1 MKSLILSRLWMLIG
15 IIILTTGQAWA
26 HTTGSTSGSTTTQKV
41 FTSIKELRDGANGKS
56 LSDVVIQ
63 FEATNPAT
71 VVAVMT
77 KQDPDIEDKK
87 FINSFFIVDNKSSDG
102 YYYGLWVSPN
112 DIKDGYKLPTDL
124 AIGSKFTGAII
135 GDYSEGTSGI
145 PYFGSIHKTKNIDGT
160 NYSTTFHIDNTGVA
174 SADGTKPADY
184 PFNEVKDVY
193 TIANNNPADGNTAT
207 ASYGKYLNTIIK
219 VPGTIK
225 KASDNENNT
234 EFYLVQDEK
243 TGTSKA
249 DMNNRIYFNSSQ
261 LEGINLDDYVG
272 TSGTFEGILVKR
284 NDSESKLIVLK
295 GDFFKVNKIYLDE
308 NDAEGRVEYLASQ
321 GAFDGEV
328 DVYVHRTNLVNKAG
342 AWNTIC
348 LPFDLTKEEFKNAF
362 GCELTALA
370 KPTTTSSETVQ
381 QWAGQVNEGVLAFT
395 KLPDTGLTI
404 KAGVPYLMQA
414 SGMQTACLTTIPGA
428 ENMEPE
434 TLIGKESTYYTHI
447 GEKLISVVP
456 PYEVKASYSDNI
468 VNGDF
473 YFRGLYGRKKYT
485 EDADGKLTTTL
496 IADNGSQKYQ
506 YISTAAG
513 NYLKYLPSGSSLQ
526 FNGMRAYFYFPNWNA
541 ANNNAAQ
548 AANNNTN
555 AKIHVAVMAA
565 STTGISN
572 IPAEEAS
579 KQAEVYNLSGQ
590 RVDASYKGIV
600 VRNGRK
606 YLRK

>member
-1 MKSLILSRLWMLIG
+1 MLIS

-26 HTTGSTSGSTTTQKV
+26 LTTGSTTTQKV
-41 FTSIKELRDGANGKS
+41 FTSIKELRDGANGNT

-63 FEATNPAT
+63 FKATNPAI

-77 KQDPDIEDKK
+77 NHDPDIEDKK
-87 FINSFFIVDNKSSDG
+87 FINSFFIVDNSN
-102 YYYGLWVSPN
+102 YGLWVSPN
-112 DIKDGYKLPTDL
+112 DIKDGYMLPTDL

-145 PYFGSIHKTKNIDGT
+145 PYFGSIHGTKNIDGT
-160 NYSTTFHIDNTGVA
+160 NYSTIFDIDHSGEA
-174 SADGTKPADY
+174 SADGTKPAVY
-184 PFNEVKDVY
+184 PFTEVKDVY
-193 TIANNNPADGNTAT
+193 TIANNNPTDGNTAT

-225 KASDNENNT
+225 KASDKNNNT
-234 EFYLVQDEK
+234 EFYLVQDEN
-243 TGTSKA
+243 TGTSEA
-249 DMNNRIYFNSSQ
+249 DMNKRIYFNSSQ
-261 LEGINLDDYVG
+261 LDGINLDDYVG

-284 NDSESKLIVLK
+284 NKSESKLIVLK

-321 GAFDGEV
+321 GAFDDEV
-328 DVYVHRTNLVNKAG
+328 DVYVHRTKLVNTV

-348 LPFDLTKEEFKNAF
+348 LPFDLTKEEFKTAF

-370 KPTTTSSETVQ
+370 KPATSDETAQ
-381 QWAGQVNEGVLAFT
+381 QWAGQVSDKGVLAFT
-395 KLPDTGLTI
+395 KLPDTKLTI
-404 KAGVPYLMQA
+404 EAGVPYLMQA
-414 SGMQTACLTTIPGA
+414 SGEQIKCTRTIKGS
-428 ENMEPE
+428 ENKTPE
-434 TLIGKESTYYTHI
+434 ELKADDPDYYAPVGKKTITVKS
-447 GEKLISVVP
+447 
-456 PYEVKASYSDNI
+456 PYEVKASWNDDI

-473 YFRGLYGRKKYT
+473 YFRGLYGRKKYI
-485 EDADGKLTTTL
+485 DGSATTL
-496 IADNGSQKYQ
+496 ISDNGSQKYQ

-513 NYLKYLPSGSSLQ
+513 NYLKYLPSGSELQ

-548 AANNNTN
+548 PASKNNNTN
-555 AKIHVAVMAA
+555 AKIHVGVMAA

-572 IPAEEAS
+572 ISAEEAS

>member
-1 MKSLILSRLWMLIG
+1 MKRLILSRLWMLIG
-15 IIILTTGQAWA
+15 IIIITTGQAWA
-26 HTTGSTSGSTTTQKV
+26 QTTGSTTTQKV
-41 FTSIKELRDGANGKS
+41 FTSIKELRDGAQTISGKT
-56 LSDVVIQ
+56 LADVVIQ
-63 FEATNPAT
+63 FNEAT
-71 VVAVMT
+71 VVAVMKNEDEKIKPT
-77 KQDPDIEDKK
+77 K
-87 FINSFFIVDNKSSDG
+87 FVNSFFVVDNSN
-102 YYYGLWVSPN
+102 YGLWISPN
-112 DIKDGYKLPTDL
+112 DEKGKNLFPEWNL
-124 AIGSKFTGAII
+124 AIGSKITGSII
-135 GDYSEGTSGI
+135 GDYNEGEKGM
-145 PYFGSIHKTKNIDGT
+145 PYFGSLLNSVAIDGT
-160 NYSTTFHIDNTGVA
+160 SYQTTLTINRDGEA
-174 SADGTKPADY
+174 SGTKKAVY
-184 PFNEVKDVY
+184 PCTKVDDVN
-193 TIANNNPADGNTAT
+193 TIAKNNVADGNTVN
-207 ASYGKYLNTIIK
+207 ASYGPYLNTIIQ

-225 KASDNENNT
+225 KGTQGEY
-234 EFYLVQDEK
+234 YLVQDEN
-243 TGTSKA
+243 TGTSTDYK
-249 DMNNRIYFNSSQ
+249 DKRIYFSCSQ
-261 LEGINLDDYVG
+261 LPNINIDDYVG
-272 TSGTFEGILVKR
+272 TSGTFEGILIKR

-321 GAFDGEV
+321 GALDAEV

-348 LPFDLTKEEFKNAF
+348 LPFDLTKDEFQTAF
-362 GCELTALA
+362 GCTLTALA
-370 KPTTTSSETVQ
+370 KPTTTSSETAQ
-381 QWAGQVNEGVLAFT
+381 QWAGQVNDKGVLAFT
-395 KLPDTGLTI
+395 KLADTKLTI

-414 SGMQTACLTTIPGA
+414 SGTQTYCLTTIQGA

-434 TLIGKESTYYTHI
+434 TLMKQESTYYAHI

-456 PYEVKASYSDNI
+456 PYEVKASYNDNI

-485 EDADGKLTTTL
+485 DGTDGKLTTTP
-496 IADNGSQKYQ
+496 ISDNGSQKYQ

-513 NYLKYLPSGSSLQ
+513 NYLKYLPSGSELQ

-541 ANNNAAQ
+541 ENNNKAQ
-548 AANNNTN
+548 AASKNNNTN

-572 IPAEEAS
+572 ISAEEAS

>member
-26 HTTGSTSGSTTTQKV
+26 QTTTTKV
-41 FTSIKELRDGANGKS
+41 FTSIKELRDAAAGNTKKK
-56 LSDVVIQ
+56 LDNVVIK
-63 FEATNPAT
+63 FEDSNPAI

-77 KQDPDIEDKK
+77 KHDPNIDDDDK
-87 FINSFFIVDNKSSDG
+87 FINSFFIVNEGSDKN
-102 YYYGLWVSPN
+102 YYGLWVSPN
-112 DIKDGYKLPTDL
+112 EAYDNNLFATWNLK
-124 AIGSKFTGAII
+124 IGSKITGAII
-135 GDYSEGTSGI
+135 GDYKEGTSGM
-145 PYFGSIHKTKNIDGT
+145 PYFGSLSETVKIGETSYQTDLTINREDE
-160 NYSTTFHIDNTGVA
+160 A
-174 SADGTKPADY
+174 SGTKAARY
-184 PFNEVKDVY
+184 PITEVRDVNTIAKNNVKDI
-193 TIANNNPADGNTAT
+193 TQS
-207 ASYGKYLNTIIK
+207 SYGPYLNTIIR

-225 KASDNENNT
+225 KGTTNGEY
-234 EFYLVQDEK
+234 YLVQDETTK
-243 TGTSKA
+243 TDNES
-249 DMNNRIYFNSSQ
+249 NRIYFNSSQ
-261 LEGINLDDYVG
+261 LDGINLDDYVG

-284 NDSESKLIVLK
+284 NNSESKLIVLK

-321 GAFDGEV
+321 GAFQDKV
-328 DVYVHRTNLVNKAG
+328 DVYVHRTKLVNTV

-348 LPFDLTKEEFKNAF
+348 LPFDLTKEEFKTAF
-362 GCELTALA
+362 GCTLTALA
-370 KPTTTSSETVQ
+370 KPTTSDETDHL
-381 QWAGQVNEGVLAFT
+381 WAGQVNDKGVLAFT
-395 KLPDTGLTI
+395 KLPDTELTI

-414 SGMQTACLTTIPGA
+414 SGTQTYCLTTIQGA

-434 TLIGKESTYYTHI
+434 ALMGKESTYYAHI

-468 VNGDF
+468 VNGNF
-473 YFRGLYGRKKYT
+473 FFRGLYGRKKYT

-496 IADNGSQKYQ
+496 ISDNGSQKYQ

-513 NYLKYLPSGSSLQ
+513 NYLKYLPSGSTLQ

-548 AANNNTN
+548 PASKNNNTN

-572 IPAEEAS
+572 ISAEEAS

>member
-41 FTSIKELRDGANGKS
+41 FTSIKELRDAAQTNGLKHD
-56 LSDVVIQ
+56 DVVVK
-63 FEATNPAT
+63 FDDSNPTT
-71 VVAVMT
+71 VVAVM
-77 KQDPDIEDKK
+77 KHADPDIKDDK
-87 FINSFFIVDNKSSDG
+87 FVNSFFIVNKGSDNND
-102 YYYGLWVSPN
+102 YGLWVSPN
-112 DIKDGYKLPTDL
+112 GVYDEQLFSTWNLK
-124 AIGSKFTGAII
+124 IGSQITGYII
-135 GDYSEGTSGI
+135 GDYRENESGM
-145 PYFGSIHKTKNIDGT
+145 PYFGSLVNSVKIGDVTYNTSLTVNRKNEA
-160 NYSTTFHIDNTGVA
+160 NETTEAVYPYTEVADVNTV
-174 SADGTKPADY
+174 SS
-184 PFNEVKDVY
+184 
-193 TIANNNPADGNTAT
+193 
-207 ASYGKYLNTIIK
+207 SYGKYLNTIIK

-225 KASDNENNT
+225 KGTNN
-234 EFYLVQDEK
+234 EFYLVKNETTKTTDE
-243 TGTSKA
+243 S
-249 DMNNRIYFNSSQ
+249 NRIYFNSSQ

-284 NDSESKLIVLK
+284 KKSESKLIVLK

-348 LPFDLTKEEFKNAF
+348 LPFDLTKEEFNNAF

-414 SGMQTACLTTIPGA
+414 SGTQKYCLATIQGA
-428 ENMEPE
+428 ESMEPE
-434 TLIGKESTYYTHI
+434 TLIGKESTYYAHI
-447 GEKLISVVP
+447 GEKLITVVP

-485 EDADGKLTTTL
+485 EDADGKLTTTP
-496 IADNGSQKYQ
+496 ISDNGSQKYQ

-526 FNGMRAYFYFPNWNA
+526 FNGMRAYFYFPNWSA
-541 ANNNAAQ
+541 ENNNAAQ
-548 AANNNTN
+548 AASKNNNTN

-572 IPAEEAS
+572 ISAAEAS

-606 YLRK
+606 YLHK

>member
-1 MKSLILSRLWMLIG
+1 MKRLILSRLWMLIG

-26 HTTGSTSGSTTTQKV
+26 QTASGSTTTQKV

-77 KQDPDIEDKK
+77 KHDTDITDDDK
-87 FINSFFIVDNKSSDG
+87 FLNSFFIVNKGSDDN
-102 YYYGLWVSPN
+102 YYGLWVSPN
-112 DIKDGYKLPTDL
+112 DIKDGYKLPTNL

-135 GDYSEGTSGI
+135 GDYSEGTSKI
-145 PYFGSIHKTKNIDGT
+145 PYFGSIHKTKDIGGT
-160 NYSTTFHIDNTGVA
+160 NYSTTFDIDNTGVA

-184 PFNEVKDVY
+184 PFTEVKDVY
-193 TIANNNPADGNTAT
+193 TIANNSAGGNTAT

-225 KASDNENNT
+225 KGTNN
-234 EFYLVQDEK
+234 EFYLVQNE
-243 TGTSKA
+243 TTSTT
-249 DMNNRIYFNSSQ
+249 DSQNRIYFNSSQ
-261 LEGINLDDYVG
+261 LDGINLDDYVG
-272 TSGTFEGILVKR
+272 TSGIFEGILVKR
-284 NDSESKLIVLK
+284 NKSESKLIVLK

-308 NDAEGRVEYLASQ
+308 NDAEGRVEYLVQQ

-348 LPFDLTKEEFKNAF
+348 LPFDLTKDEFQTAF

-370 KPTTTSSETVQ
+370 KPTTTSSETVH
-381 QWAGQVNEGVLAFT
+381 QWVGQVSDKGVLAFT
-395 KLPDTGLTI
+395 KLPDTELAI

-414 SGMQTACLTTIPGA
+414 SGTQITCLTTIKGA

-434 TLIGKESTYYTHI
+434 TLIGKESTYYAHI

-485 EDADGKLTTTL
+485 DGTDGKLTTTL
-496 IADNGSQKYQ
+496 ISDNGSQKYQ

-513 NYLKYLPSGSSLQ
+513 NYLKYLPSGSTLQ

-548 AANNNTN
+548 AASKNNNTN

>member
-26 HTTGSTSGSTTTQKV
+26 QTATTTKV

-77 KQDPDIEDKK
+77 KHDTDITDDDK
-87 FINSFFIVDNKSSDG
+87 FLNSFFIVNKGSDDN
-102 YYYGLWVSPN
+102 YYGLWVSPN
-112 DIKDGYKLPTDL
+112 DIKDGYKLPTNL

-135 GDYSEGTSGI
+135 GDYSEGTSKI
-145 PYFGSIHKTKNIDGT
+145 PYFGSIHKTKDIGGT
-160 NYSTTFHIDNTGVA
+160 NYSTTFDIDNTGVA

-184 PFNEVKDVY
+184 PFTEVKDVY
-193 TIANNNPADGNTAT
+193 TIANNSAGGNTAT

-225 KASDNENNT
+225 KGTNN
-234 EFYLVQDEK
+234 EFYLVQNE
-243 TGTSKA
+243 TTSTT
-249 DMNNRIYFNSSQ
+249 DSQNRIYFNSSQ
-261 LEGINLDDYVG
+261 LDGINLDDYVG
-272 TSGTFEGILVKR
+272 TSGIFEGILVKR
-284 NDSESKLIVLK
+284 NKSESKLIVLK

-308 NDAEGRVEYLASQ
+308 NDAEGRVEYLVQQ
-321 GAFDGEV
+321 GALQDKV
-328 DVYVHRTNLVNKAG
+328 DVYVHRTKLVNNAG

-348 LPFDLTKEEFKNAF
+348 LPFDLTKEEFKTAF
-362 GCELTALA
+362 GCELIALA
-370 KPTTTSSETVQ
+370 KPATSDETVH
-381 QWAGQVNEGVLAFT
+381 QWAGQVNDKGVLAFT
-395 KLPDTGLTI
+395 KLPDTDLTI

-414 SGMQTACLTTIPGA
+414 SGTQTYCLTTIQGA

-434 TLIGKESTYYTHI
+434 TLMGQESTYYAHI

-513 NYLKYLPSGSSLQ
+513 NYLKYLPKNSTLQ

-548 AANNNTN
+548 PASNGTN

-572 IPAEEAS
+572 ISAEEAS
-579 KQAEVYNLSGQ
+579 KPAEVCNLSGQ
-590 RVDASYKGIV
+590 CVDASYKGIV

>member
-1 MKSLILSRLWMLIG
+1 MKRLILSRLWMLIG
-15 IIILTTGQAWA
+15 IIILTTGQALA
-26 HTTGSTSGSTTTQKV
+26 LTTGSTTTQKV
-41 FTSIKELRDGANGKS
+41 FTSIKELRDGANGNT

-63 FEATNPAT
+63 FKATNPAI

-77 KQDPDIEDKK
+77 KHDTDITDDDK
-87 FINSFFIVDNKSSDG
+87 FINSFFIVNKGDDDS
-102 YYYGLWVSPN
+102 YYGLWVSPN
-112 DIKDGYKLPTDL
+112 DIKNGYELPTDL

-135 GDYSEGTSGI
+135 GDYNEGTSGI
-145 PYFGSIHKTKNIDGT
+145 PYFGSIHGTKKIDGT
-160 NYSTTFHIDNTGVA
+160 NYSTTFNIDHSGEA
-174 SADGTKPADY
+174 SADGTKPAVY
-184 PFNEVKDVY
+184 PFTEVKDVY

-225 KASDNENNT
+225 KASDKNNNT
-234 EFYLVQDEK
+234 EFYLVQDEN
-243 TGTSKA
+243 TGTSEA
-249 DMNNRIYFNSSQ
+249 DMNKRIYFNSSQ
-261 LEGINLDDYVG
+261 LDGINLDDYVG

-284 NDSESKLIVLK
+284 NNSESKLIVLK

-321 GAFDGEV
+321 GALDAEV

-348 LPFDLTKEEFKNAF
+348 LPFDLTKDEFYNAF

-370 KPTTTSSETVQ
+370 KPKTTSSETAQ

-395 KLPDTGLTI
+395 KLPDTELTI

-414 SGMQTACLTTIPGA
+414 SGEQIKCTRTIKGS
-428 ENMEPE
+428 ENKTPE
-434 TLIGKESTYYTHI
+434 ELKADDPDYYAPVGKKTITVKS
-447 GEKLISVVP
+447 
-456 PYEVKASYSDNI
+456 PYEVKASWNDDI

-473 YFRGLYGRKKYT
+473 YFRGLYGRKKYI
-485 EDADGKLTTTL
+485 DGSATTL
-496 IADNGSQKYQ
+496 ISDNGSQKYQ

-513 NYLKYLPSGSSLQ
+513 NYLKYLPSGSELQ

-548 AANNNTN
+548 PASKNNNTN
-555 AKIHVAVMAA
+555 AKIHVGVMAA

-572 IPAEEAS
+572 ISAEEAS

>member
-26 HTTGSTSGSTTTQKV
+26 HTTGSTTTQKV
-41 FTSIKELRDGANGKS
+41 FTSIKELRDAAQTNGLKHD
-56 LSDVVIQ
+56 DVVIK
-63 FEATNPAT
+63 FDDSNPTT
-71 VVAVMT
+71 VVAVM
-77 KQDPDIEDKK
+77 KHADPDIKDDK
-87 FINSFFIVDNKSSDG
+87 FVNSFFIVNKGSDNNF
-102 YYYGLWVSPN
+102 YGLWVSPN
-112 DIKDGYKLPTDL
+112 GVYDKQLFSTWNLK
-124 AIGSKFTGAII
+124 IGSKITGSII
-135 GDYSEGTSGI
+135 GDYRENESGM
-145 PYFGSIHKTKNIDGT
+145 PYFGSLVNSVKIGDVTYNTSLTVNRDDEA
-160 NYSTTFHIDNTGVA
+160 NETTEAV
-174 SADGTKPADY
+174 Y
-184 PFNEVKDVY
+184 PYTVVKDV
-193 TIANNNPADGNTAT
+193 NTVSS
-207 ASYGKYLNTIIK
+207 SYGPYLNTIIR

-225 KASDNENNT
+225 KGTNN
-234 EFYLVQDEK
+234 EFYLVQKE
-243 TGTSKA
+243 TTSTT
-249 DMNNRIYFNSSQ
+249 DSQNRIFFNSSQ
-261 LEGINLDDYVG
+261 LDGINLDDYVG

-284 NDSESKLIVLK
+284 IDSESKLIVLK

-308 NDAEGRVEYLASQ
+308 NDAEGRVEYLVQQ
-321 GAFDGEV
+321 GALDGEV
-328 DVYVHRTNLVNKAG
+328 DVYVHRTKLVNNAG

-348 LPFDLTKEEFKNAF
+348 LPFDLTKEEFKTAF

-370 KPTTTSSETVQ
+370 KPATSDETAQ
-381 QWAGQVNEGVLAFT
+381 QWAGQVSDKGVLAFT
-395 KLPDTGLTI
+395 KLADTELAI

-414 SGMQTACLTTIPGA
+414 SGTQTACLKTIPGA

-434 TLIGKESTYYTHI
+434 TLMKQELTYYAPVGKKTI
-447 GEKLISVVP
+447 TVKS

-496 IADNGSQKYQ
+496 ISDNGSQKYQ

-541 ANNNAAQ
+541 ENNNAAQ
-548 AANNNTN
+548 AASKNNNTN

-572 IPAEEAS
+572 ISAEEAS

>member
-1 MKSLILSRLWMLIG
+1 MKCLILSRLWMLIG

-26 HTTGSTSGSTTTQKV
+26 LTTGSTTTQRV
-41 FTSIKELRDGANGKS
+41 FTSIKELRDAAQTNS
-56 LSDVVIQ
+56 LKHDDVVVK
-63 FEATNPAT
+63 FDDSNPTT
-71 VVAVMT
+71 VVAVM
-77 KQDPDIEDKK
+77 KHADPDIKADK
-87 FINSFFIVDNKSSDG
+87 FVNSFFIVNKGSDNN
-102 YYYGLWVSPN
+102 YYGLWVSPN
-112 DIKDGYKLPTDL
+112 GVYDKQIFSTWNLK
-124 AIGSKFTGAII
+124 IGSKITGSII
-135 GDYSEGTSGI
+135 GDYRENESGM
-145 PYFGSIHKTKNIDGT
+145 PYFGSLVNSVKIGDVTYNTSLTVKRDGEA
-160 NYSTTFHIDNTGVA
+160 NETTE
-174 SADGTKPADY
+174 ADY
-184 PFNEVKDVY
+184 PYTVVTDVN
-193 TIANNNPADGNTAT
+193 TIAKNNAGGNTAT
-207 ASYGKYLNTIIK
+207 ASYGPYLNTIIR

-225 KASDNENNT
+225 KGTNN
-234 EFYLVQDEK
+234 EFYLVQNETTK
-243 TGTSKA
+243 TDNES
-249 DMNNRIYFNSSQ
+249 NRIYFNSSQ
-261 LEGINLDDYVG
+261 LDGINLDDYVG

-284 NDSESKLIVLK
+284 NQSESKLIVLK

-321 GAFDGEV
+321 GAFDDEV
-328 DVYVHRTNLVNKAG
+328 DVYVHRTKLVNTD

-348 LPFDLTKEEFKNAF
+348 LPFDLTKEEFKTAF

-370 KPTTTSSETVQ
+370 KPATSDETAQ
-381 QWAGQVNEGVLAFT
+381 QWAGQVSDKGVLAFT
-395 KLPDTGLTI
+395 KLADTELTI

-414 SGMQTACLTTIPGA
+414 SGEQIKCTRTINGS
-428 ENMEPE
+428 ENKTPE
-434 TLIGKESTYYTHI
+434 ELKADDPNYYAPVGKKTITVKS
-447 GEKLISVVP
+447 
-456 PYEVKASYSDNI
+456 PYEVKASWNDDI

-473 YFRGLYGRKKYT
+473 YFRGLYGRKKYI
-485 EDADGKLTTTL
+485 DGSATTL
-496 IADNGSQKYQ
+496 ISDNGSQKYQ

-513 NYLKYLPSGSSLQ
+513 NYLKYLPSGSELQ

-548 AANNNTN
+548 PASKNNNTN

-572 IPAEEAS
+572 ISAEEAS

>member
-1 MKSLILSRLWMLIG
+1 MKRLILSRLWMLIS

-26 HTTGSTSGSTTTQKV
+26 QTPPTSQKV
-41 FTSIKELRDGANGKS
+41 FTSIKELRDAAQTNS
-56 LSDVVIQ
+56 LKHDDVVVK
-63 FEATNPAT
+63 FDDSNPTT
-71 VVAVMT
+71 VVAVM
-77 KQDPDIEDKK
+77 KHADPDIKADK
-87 FINSFFIVDNKSSDG
+87 FVNSFFIVNKGSDNN
-102 YYYGLWVSPN
+102 YYGLWVSPN
-112 DIKDGYKLPTDL
+112 GVYDKQLFSTWNLK
-124 AIGSKFTGAII
+124 IGSKITGSII
-135 GDYSEGTSGI
+135 GDYRENESGM
-145 PYFGSIHKTKNIDGT
+145 PYFGSLVNSVKIGDVTYNTSLTVKRDGEA
-160 NYSTTFHIDNTGVA
+160 NETTE
-174 SADGTKPADY
+174 ADY
-184 PFNEVKDVY
+184 PYTVVTDVN
-193 TIANNNPADGNTAT
+193 TIAKNNAGGNTAT
-207 ASYGKYLNTIIK
+207 ASYGPYLNAIIR

-225 KASDNENNT
+225 KGTNN
-234 EFYLVQDEK
+234 EFYLVQNETTK
-243 TGTSKA
+243 TDNES
-249 DMNNRIYFNSSQ
+249 NRIYFNSSQ
-261 LEGINLDDYVG
+261 LDGINLDDYVG

-284 NDSESKLIVLK
+284 NQSESKLIVLK

-321 GAFDGEV
+321 GAFDDEV
-328 DVYVHRTNLVNKAG
+328 DVYVHRTKLVNTD

-348 LPFDLTKEEFKNAF
+348 LPFDLTKEEFKTAF

-370 KPTTTSSETVQ
+370 KPTTTSEETVH
-381 QWAGQVNEGVLAFT
+381 QWVGQVSDKGVLAFT
-395 KLPDTGLTI
+395 KLPDTELAI

-414 SGMQTACLTTIPGA
+414 SGTQTYCLTTIQGA

-434 TLIGKESTYYTHI
+434 TLIGKESTYYAHI

-513 NYLKYLPSGSSLQ
+513 NYLKYLPKDSPLQ

-548 AANNNTN
+548 PASNGTN

-572 IPAEEAS
+572 ISAEEAS

>member
-1 MKSLILSRLWMLIG
+1 MKRLILSRLWMLIG

-26 HTTGSTSGSTTTQKV
+26 QATGGSTTTQKV
-41 FTSIKELRDGANGKS
+41 FTSIKELRDAAAGNT

-63 FEATNPAT
+63 FNESTNPAT

-77 KQDPDIEDKK
+77 KHDPDITDDEK
-87 FINSFFIVDNKSSDG
+87 FIKSFFVVDNSN
-102 YYYGLWVSPN
+102 YGLWVSPN

-160 NYSTTFHIDNTGVA
+160 DYSTKFDIVEA
-174 SADGTKPADY
+174 SGTY
-184 PFNEVKDVY
+184 PVTEVKDVN
-193 TIANNNPADGNTAT
+193 TIANTNPEDGNTAT

-225 KASDNENNT
+225 KASNKDNNT

-243 TGTSKA
+243 TGTSKD
-249 DMNNRIYFNSSQ
+249 DMSNRIYFNSSQ
-261 LEGINLDDYVG
+261 LDGINLNDYVG

-284 NDSESKLIVLK
+284 NKSESKLIVLK
-295 GDFFKVNKIYLDE
+295 DNFFKVNKIYLDE
-308 NDAEGRVEYLASQ
+308 NDEEGRVEYLASQ
-321 GAFDGEV
+321 GALAGEV
-328 DVYVHRTNLVNKAG
+328 DVYVHRTKLVNNAG

-348 LPFDLTKEEFKNAF
+348 LPFKLTKDEFQTAF
-362 GCELTALA
+362 GCTLTALA
-370 KPTTTSSETVQ
+370 KPTTSDESAH
-381 QWAGQVNEGVLAFT
+381 QWAGTVSDKGVLAFT
-395 KLPDTGLTI
+395 KLADTDLTI
-404 KAGVPYLMQA
+404 EAGVPYLMQA
-414 SGMQTACLTTIPGA
+414 SGTQTKCLNTYENS
-428 ENMEPE
+428 ENMTPDV
-434 TLIGKESTYYTHI
+434 LIGKETTYYAYVGKKTI
-447 GEKLISVVP
+447 TVNA

-468 VNGDF
+468 VNGEF

-485 EDADGKLTTTL
+485 EDADGKLTTTP
-496 IADNGSQKYQ
+496 ISDYGSQKYQ

-513 NYLKYLPSGSSLQ
+513 NYLKYLPSGSNLQ
-526 FNGMRAYFYFPNWNA
+526 FNGMRAYFYFPNWNKDQ
-541 ANNNAAQ
+541 NNAAQ
-548 AANNNTN
+548 TASNNTN

-572 IPAEEAS
+572 ISAEETS

>member
-1 MKSLILSRLWMLIG
+1 MKRLILSRLWMLIG

-26 HTTGSTSGSTTTQKV
+26 QTAGSTSGSTTTQKV
-41 FTSIKELRDGANGKS
+41 FTSIKELRDAAQTNGLKHD
-56 LSDVVIQ
+56 DVVVK
-63 FEATNPAT
+63 FDDSNPTT
-71 VVAVMT
+71 VVAVM
-77 KQDPDIEDKK
+77 KHADPDIKDDK
-87 FINSFFIVDNKSSDG
+87 FVNSFFIVNKGSDNND
-102 YYYGLWVSPN
+102 YGLWVSPN
-112 DIKDGYKLPTDL
+112 GVYDEQLFSTWNLK
-124 AIGSKFTGAII
+124 IGSQITGYII
-135 GDYSEGTSGI
+135 GDYRENESGM
-145 PYFGSIHKTKNIDGT
+145 PYFGSLVNSVKIGDVTYNTSLTVNRKNEA
-160 NYSTTFHIDNTGVA
+160 NETTEAVYPYTEVADVNTV
-174 SADGTKPADY
+174 SS
-184 PFNEVKDVY
+184 
-193 TIANNNPADGNTAT
+193 
-207 ASYGKYLNTIIK
+207 SYGKYLNTIIK

-225 KASDNENNT
+225 KGTNN
-234 EFYLVQDEK
+234 EFYLVKNETTKTTDE
-243 TGTSKA
+243 S
-249 DMNNRIYFNSSQ
+249 NRIYFNSSQ

-284 NDSESKLIVLK
+284 KKSESKLIVLK

-348 LPFDLTKEEFKNAF
+348 LPFDLTKEEFNNAF

-414 SGMQTACLTTIPGA
+414 SGTQKYCLATIQGA
-428 ENMEPE
+428 ESMEPE
-434 TLIGKESTYYTHI
+434 TLIGKESTYYAHI
-447 GEKLISVVP
+447 GEKLITVVP

-485 EDADGKLTTTL
+485 EDADGKLTTTP
-496 IADNGSQKYQ
+496 ISDNGSQKYQ

-526 FNGMRAYFYFPNWNA
+526 FNGMRAYFYFPNWNV

-548 AANNNTN
+548 AASKNNNTN

-572 IPAEEAS
+572 ISAEEAS

>member
-1 MKSLILSRLWMLIG
+1 MKSLILSRLWMQIG

-26 HTTGSTSGSTTTQKV
+26 QPTTTTKV
-41 FTSIKELRDGANGKS
+41 FTSIKELRDAAQTNGQKHD
-56 LSDVVIQ
+56 DVVVK
-63 FEATNPAT
+63 FDDSNPTT
-71 VVAVMT
+71 VVAVM
-77 KQDPDIEDKK
+77 KHADPDIKDDK
-87 FINSFFIVDNKSSDG
+87 FVNSFFIVNKGSDNN
-102 YYYGLWVSPN
+102 YYGLWVSPN
-112 DIKDGYKLPTDL
+112 GVYDKQLFSTWNLK
-124 AIGSKFTGAII
+124 IGSKITGSII
-135 GDYSEGTSGI
+135 GDYRENESGM
-145 PYFGSIHKTKNIDGT
+145 PYFGSLVKSVKIGDVTYNTSLTVNRVGEANETTEAVYPYTKVADVNT
-160 NYSTTFHIDNTGVA
+160 VSSSYS
-174 SADGTKPADY
+174 
-184 PFNEVKDVY
+184 
-193 TIANNNPADGNTAT
+193 
-207 ASYGKYLNTIIK
+207 KYLNTIIK

-225 KASDNENNT
+225 KGTNN
-234 EFYLVQDEK
+234 EFYLVQNETTKTTDE
-243 TGTSKA
+243 S
-249 DMNNRIYFNSSQ
+249 NRIYFNSSQ
-261 LEGINLDDYVG
+261 LDGINLDDYVG

-284 NDSESKLIVLK
+284 IDSESKLIVLK

-308 NDAEGRVEYLASQ
+308 NDAEGRVEYLVQQ
-321 GAFDGEV
+321 GALDGEV
-328 DVYVHRTNLVNKAG
+328 DVYVHRTKLVNNAG

-370 KPTTTSSETVQ
+370 KPATSDETVH
-381 QWAGQVNEGVLAFT
+381 QWTGQVSDKGVLAFT
-395 KLPDTGLTI
+395 KLPDTDLTI

-414 SGMQTACLTTIPGA
+414 SGTQTYCLTTIQGA

-434 TLIGKESTYYTHI
+434 TLIGKESTYYAHI

-473 YFRGLYGRKKYT
+473 FFRGLYGRKKYT

-496 IADNGSQKYQ
+496 ISDNGSQKYQ

-513 NYLKYLPSGSSLQ
+513 NYLKYLPSGSTLQ

-548 AANNNTN
+548 AASQNNNTN

-572 IPAEEAS
+572 ISAEEAS
-579 KQAEVYNLSGQ
+579 KPAEVYNLSGQ

>member
-1 MKSLILSRLWMLIG
+1 MKRLNLSRLWMLIG

-26 HTTGSTSGSTTTQKV
+26 QTTQV
-41 FTSIKELRDGANGKS
+41 FTSIKELRDAAAGKT
-56 LSDVVIQ
+56 LSDVVIK
-63 FEATNPAT
+63 FDATNPAT

-77 KQDPDIEDKK
+77 KHDTDITDDEK
-87 FINSFFIVDNKSSDG
+87 FINSFFVVDNSN
-102 YYYGLWVSPN
+102 YGLWVSPN

-160 NYSTTFHIDNTGVA
+160 DYSTKFDIEHSGEA
-174 SADGTKPADY
+174 SADGTKPAVY
-184 PFNEVKDVY
+184 PITSVTDVN
-193 TIANNNPADGNTAT
+193 TIANNNVKDITKS
-207 ASYGKYLNTIIK
+207 SYGKYLNTIIK

-225 KASDNENNT
+225 KGTQGEY
-234 EFYLVQDEK
+234 YLVQTENTYWTDK
-243 TGTSKA
+243 K
-249 DMNNRIYFNSSQ
+249 NRIYFNSSQ
-261 LEGINLDDYVG
+261 LDINLDDYVG

-284 NDSESKLIVLK
+284 NGTDSKLIVLK
-295 GDFFKVNKIYLDE
+295 GDFFKVSKIYLDE
-308 NDAEGRVEYLASQ
+308 NDEEGRVEYLASQ
-321 GAFDGEV
+321 GAFQDKV
-328 DVYVHRTNLVNKAG
+328 DVYVHRTNLVNKVG

-348 LPFDLTKEEFKNAF
+348 LPFDLTKEEFKTAF

-370 KPTTTSSETVQ
+370 KPTTTSEETDH
-381 QWAGQVNEGVLAFT
+381 QWVGQVSDKGVLAFT
-395 KLPDTGLTI
+395 KLPDTELAI

-414 SGMQTACLTTIPGA
+414 SGTQTACLTTIQGS

-434 TLIGKESTYYTHI
+434 TLIGKESTYYAHI
-447 GEKLISVVP
+447 GEKFISVVP

-513 NYLKYLPSGSSLQ
+513 NYLKYLPSGSTLQ

-548 AANNNTN
+548 PASNGTN

-572 IPAEEAS
+572 ISAAEAS

>member
-26 HTTGSTSGSTTTQKV
+26 QTATTQKV

-77 KQDPDIEDKK
+77 KHDTDITDDDK
-87 FINSFFIVDNKSSDG
+87 FLNSFFIVNKGSDDN
-102 YYYGLWVSPN
+102 YYGLWVSPN
-112 DIKDGYKLPTDL
+112 DIKDGYKLPTNL

-135 GDYSEGTSGI
+135 GDYSEGTSKM
-145 PYFGSIHKTKNIDGT
+145 PYFGSIHKTKDIGGT
-160 NYSTTFHIDNTGVA
+160 NYSTTFDIDNTGVA

-184 PFNEVKDVY
+184 PFTEVKDVY
-193 TIANNNPADGNTAT
+193 TIANNSAGGNTAT

-225 KASDNENNT
+225 KGTNN
-234 EFYLVQDEK
+234 EFYLVQNE
-243 TGTSKA
+243 TTSTT
-249 DMNNRIYFNSSQ
+249 DSQNRIYFNSSQ
-261 LEGINLDDYVG
+261 LDGINLDDYVG
-272 TSGTFEGILVKR
+272 TSGIFEGILVKR
-284 NDSESKLIVLK
+284 NKSESKLIVLK
-295 GDFFKVNKIYLDE
+295 GDFFKANKIYLDE
-308 NDAEGRVEYLASQ
+308 NDAEGRVEYLVQQ

-348 LPFDLTKEEFKNAF
+348 LPFDLTKEEFKTAF
-362 GCELTALA
+362 GCELIALA
-370 KPTTTSSETVQ
+370 KPATSDKPVQ
-381 QWAGQVNEGVLAFT
+381 PWAGQVSDKGVLAFT
-395 KLPDTGLTI
+395 KLSDTDLTI
-404 KAGVPYLMQA
+404 KAGVPYLVQA
-414 SGMQTACLTTIPGA
+414 SGEQTACLTTIQGS
-428 ENMEPE
+428 ENMKPE
-434 TLIGKESTYYTHI
+434 TLMGQESTYYAPVGKKTI
-447 GEKLISVVP
+447 TVKS

-496 IADNGSQKYQ
+496 ISDNGSQKYQ

-513 NYLKYLPSGSSLQ
+513 NYLKYLPSGSTLQ

-541 ANNNAAQ
+541 ENNNKAQ
-548 AANNNTN
+548 AASKNNNTN

-572 IPAEEAS
+572 ISAEEAS

-606 YLRK
+606 YLCK

>member
-1 MKSLILSRLWMLIG
+1 MLIG

-26 HTTGSTSGSTTTQKV
+26 QTATTTKV

-77 KQDPDIEDKK
+77 KHDTDITDDDK
-87 FINSFFIVDNKSSDG
+87 FLNSFFIVNKGSDDN
-102 YYYGLWVSPN
+102 YYGLWVSPN
-112 DIKDGYKLPTDL
+112 DIKDGYKLPTNL

-135 GDYSEGTSGI
+135 GDYSEGTSKI
-145 PYFGSIHKTKNIDGT
+145 PYFGSIHKTKDIGGT
-160 NYSTTFHIDNTGVA
+160 NYSTTFDIDNTGVA

-184 PFNEVKDVY
+184 PFTEVKDVY
-193 TIANNNPADGNTAT
+193 TIANNSAGGNTAT

-225 KASDNENNT
+225 KGTNN
-234 EFYLVQDEK
+234 EFYLVQNE
-243 TGTSKA
+243 TTSTT
-249 DMNNRIYFNSSQ
+249 DSQNRIYFNSSQ
-261 LEGINLDDYVG
+261 LDGINLDDYVG
-272 TSGTFEGILVKR
+272 TSGIFEGILVKR
-284 NDSESKLIVLK
+284 NKSESKLIVLK

-308 NDAEGRVEYLASQ
+308 NDAEGRVEYLVQQ
-321 GAFDGEV
+321 GALQDNV

-370 KPTTTSSETVQ
+370 KPATSDETVH
-381 QWAGQVNEGVLAFT
+381 QWTGQVSDKGVLAFT
-395 KLPDTGLTI
+395 KLPDTDLTI

-414 SGMQTACLTTIPGA
+414 SGMQTACLTTIQGS

-434 TLIGKESTYYTHI
+434 TLMGQESTYYAHI

-496 IADNGSQKYQ
+496 ISDNGSQKYQ

-513 NYLKYLPSGSSLQ
+513 NYLKYLPSGSTLQ
-526 FNGMRAYFYFPNWNA
+526 FNGLRAYFYFPNWNA
-541 ANNNAAQ
+541 ENNNKAQ
-548 AANNNTN
+548 TASKNNNTN
-555 AKIHVAVMAA
+555 AKIHVAVMAV

-572 IPAEEAS
+572 ISAAEAS
-579 KQAEVYNLSGQ
+579 KQAEAYNLSGL

-600 VRNGRK
+600 VCNGRK

>member
-26 HTTGSTSGSTTTQKV
+26 QTATTQKV

-77 KQDPDIEDKK
+77 KHDTDITDDDK
-87 FINSFFIVDNKSSDG
+87 FLNSFFIVNKGSDDN
-102 YYYGLWVSPN
+102 YYGLWVSPN
-112 DIKDGYKLPTDL
+112 DIKDGYKLPTNL

-135 GDYSEGTSGI
+135 GDYSEGTSKM
-145 PYFGSIHKTKNIDGT
+145 PYFGSIHKTKDIGGT
-160 NYSTTFHIDNTGVA
+160 NYSTTFDIDNTGVA

-184 PFNEVKDVY
+184 PFTEVKDVY
-193 TIANNNPADGNTAT
+193 TIANNSAGGNTAT

-225 KASDNENNT
+225 KGTNN
-234 EFYLVQDEK
+234 EFYLVKNETTKTTDE
-243 TGTSKA
+243 S
-249 DMNNRIYFNSSQ
+249 NRIYFNSSQ

-284 NDSESKLIVLK
+284 KKSESKLIVLK

-308 NDAEGRVEYLASQ
+308 NDAEGRVEYLVQQ

-348 LPFDLTKEEFKNAF
+348 LPFDLTKEEFKTAF
-362 GCELTALA
+362 GCELIALA
-370 KPTTTSSETVQ
+370 KPATSDKPVQ
-381 QWAGQVNEGVLAFT
+381 PWAGQVSDKGVLAFT
-395 KLPDTGLTI
+395 KLSDTDLTI
-404 KAGVPYLMQA
+404 KAGVPYLVQA
-414 SGMQTACLTTIPGA
+414 SGEQTACLTTIQGS

-434 TLIGKESTYYTHI
+434 TLMGQESTYYAPVGKKTI
-447 GEKLISVVP
+447 TVKS

-485 EDADGKLTTTL
+485 EDADGKLTTTP
-496 IADNGSQKYQ
+496 ISDNGSQKYQ

-513 NYLKYLPSGSSLQ
+513 NYLKYLPSGSTLQ

-541 ANNNAAQ
+541 ENNNKAQ
-548 AANNNTN
+548 AASKNNNTN

-572 IPAEEAS
+572 ISAEEAS

-606 YLRK
+606 YLCK

>member
-1 MKSLILSRLWMLIG
+1 MKRLILSRLWMLIS

-26 HTTGSTSGSTTTQKV
+26 QKATTKKV
-41 FTSIKELRDGANGKS
+41 FTSIKDLRDGANGKT
-56 LSDVVIQ
+56 LSDVVIK
-63 FEATNPAT
+63 FDATNPAT

-77 KQDPDIEDKK
+77 KHDPDIDDKK

-112 DIKDGYKLPTDL
+112 DIKNGYELPTDL

-135 GDYSEGTSGI
+135 GDYNEGTSGI
-145 PYFGSIHKTKNIDGT
+145 PYFGSIHGTKKIDGM
-160 NYSTTFHIDNTGVA
+160 NYSTTFNIDHSGEA
-174 SADGTKPADY
+174 SADGTKPAVY
-184 PFNEVKDVY
+184 PFTEVKDVY
-193 TIANNNPADGNTAT
+193 TIAHNNPADGNTAT

-225 KASDNENNT
+225 KASDKKNNT
-234 EFYLVQDEK
+234 EFYLVQDEN
-243 TGTSKA
+243 TGTSEA
-249 DMNNRIYFNSSQ
+249 DMNKRIYFNSSQ
-261 LEGINLDDYVG
+261 LDGINLDDYVG

-284 NDSESKLIVLK
+284 KDSESKLIVLK

-321 GAFDGEV
+321 GAFDDEV

-348 LPFDLTKEEFKNAF
+348 LPFDLTKDEFQIAF
-362 GCELTALA
+362 GCTLTALA
-370 KPTTTSSETVQ
+370 KPATSDETAQ
-381 QWAGQVNEGVLAFT
+381 QWAGQVSDKGVLAFT
-395 KLPDTGLTI
+395 KLADTDLTI

-414 SGMQTACLTTIPGA
+414 SGEQIKCTRTIKGS
-428 ENMEPE
+428 ENKTPE
-434 TLIGKESTYYTHI
+434 ELKADDSNYYAPVGKKTITVKS
-447 GEKLISVVP
+447 
-456 PYEVKASYSDNI
+456 PYKVKASWNDDI

-473 YFRGLYGRKKYT
+473 YFRGLYGRKKYI
-485 EDADGKLTTTL
+485 DGSATTL
-496 IADNGSQKYQ
+496 ISDNGSQKYQ

-513 NYLKYLPSGSSLQ
+513 NYLKYLPSGSTLQ

-541 ANNNAAQ
+541 ENNNKAQ
-548 AANNNTN
+548 AASKNNNTN

-572 IPAEEAS
+572 ISAEEAS

>member
-26 HTTGSTSGSTTTQKV
+26 QTATTQKV
-41 FTSIKELRDGANGKS
+41 FTSIKQIRDVAQSNNQKHQ
-56 LSDVVIQ
+56 DVVIQ
-63 FEATNPAT
+63 FDATNPAI
-71 VVAVMT
+71 VVAVM
-77 KQDPDIEDKK
+77 KHADPDIKDEK
-87 FINSFFIVDNKSSDG
+87 FINSFFIVDNSK
-102 YYYGLWVSPN
+102 YGLWVSPYN
-112 DIKDGYKLPTDL
+112 IDKGFSLPSDL
-124 AIGSKFTGAII
+124 AVGSKITGSII
-135 GDYSEGTSGI
+135 GDYNEGESRMV
-145 PYFGSIHKTKNIDGT
+145 YFGAIHKTKDIDGT
-160 NYSTTFHIDNTGVA
+160 TYKTSLTVDHSGEA

-184 PFNEVKDVY
+184 PVTEVTDVSA
-193 TIANNNPADGNTAT
+193 IANTNPDDGNTVS
-207 ASYGKYLNTIIK
+207 ASYGKYLNTIVK
-219 VPGTIK
+219 VLRGTIK
-225 KASDNENNT
+225 KASDKNNNT
-234 EFYLVQDEK
+234 EFYLVQDEN
-243 TGTSKA
+243 TGTSEA
-249 DMNNRIYFNSSQ
+249 DMNKRIYFNSSQ

-284 NDSESKLIVLK
+284 NKSESKLIVLK

-328 DVYVHRTNLVNKAG
+328 DVYVHRTKLVNNPG

-348 LPFDLTKEEFKNAF
+348 LPFDLTKEEFKTAF

-370 KPTTTSSETVQ
+370 KPATSDDTDH
-381 QWAGQVNEGVLAFT
+381 QWVGQVSDKGVLAFT
-395 KLPDTGLTI
+395 KLPDTDLTI

-414 SGMQTACLTTIPGA
+414 SGEQTCCTKTVRGSENKTPEELKTEDANYYASVGKKTITVNA
-428 ENMEPE
+428 
-434 TLIGKESTYYTHI
+434 
-447 GEKLISVVP
+447 
-456 PYEVKASYSDNI
+456 PYEVKASYNDEI
-468 VNGDF
+468 VNGEF
-473 YFRGLYGRKKYT
+473 YFRGLYGRKKYV
-485 EDADGKLTTTL
+485 DGSTTTL
-496 IADNGSQKYQ
+496 IADGGSQKYQ

-513 NYLKYLPSGSSLQ
+513 SYLKYLPSGSTLQ

-548 AANNNTN
+548 PASNGTN

-572 IPAEEAS
+572 ISAEEAS

>member
-1 MKSLILSRLWMLIG
+1 MKRLILSRLWMLIG

-26 HTTGSTSGSTTTQKV
+26 QTATTQKV
-41 FTSIKELRDGANGKS
+41 FTSIKELRDAAQTNGLKHD
-56 LSDVVIQ
+56 DVVVK
-63 FEATNPAT
+63 FDDSNPTT
-71 VVAVMT
+71 VVAVM
-77 KQDPDIEDKK
+77 KHADPDIKDDK
-87 FINSFFIVDNKSSDG
+87 FVNSFFIVNKGSDNNF
-102 YYYGLWVSPN
+102 YGLWVSPN
-112 DIKDGYKLPTDL
+112 GVYDKQLFSTWNLKICSKIT
-124 AIGSKFTGAII
+124 GSII
-135 GDYSEGTSGI
+135 GDYRENESGM
-145 PYFGSIHKTKNIDGT
+145 PYFGSLVNSVKIGDVTYNTSLTVNRDDEA
-160 NYSTTFHIDNTGVA
+160 NETTE
-174 SADGTKPADY
+174 ADY
-184 PFNEVKDVY
+184 PYTVVTDVN
-193 TIANNNPADGNTAT
+193 TIAKNNAGGNTAT
-207 ASYGKYLNTIIK
+207 ASYGPYLNTIIR

-225 KASDNENNT
+225 KGTNN
-234 EFYLVQDEK
+234 EFYLVQNETTK
-243 TGTSKA
+243 TDNES
-249 DMNNRIYFNSSQ
+249 NRIYFNSSQ
-261 LEGINLDDYVG
+261 LDGINLDDYVG

-284 NDSESKLIVLK
+284 NQSESKLIVLK

-321 GAFDGEV
+321 GAFDDEV
-328 DVYVHRTNLVNKAG
+328 DVYVHRTKLVNTD

-348 LPFDLTKEEFKNAF
+348 LPFDLTKEEFNNAF

-370 KPTTTSSETVQ
+370 KPTTTSSETAQ
-381 QWAGQVNEGVLAFT
+381 QWVGQVNNGVLAFT
-395 KLPDTGLTI
+395 KLPDTDLTI

-414 SGMQTACLTTIPGA
+414 SGTQTYCLTTIQGV

-434 TLIGKESTYYTHI
+434 TLMGKESTYYAHI

-485 EDADGKLTTTL
+485 DGTDGKLTTTL
-496 IADNGSQKYQ
+496 ISDNGSQKYQ

-513 NYLKYLPSGSSLQ
+513 NYLKYLPKDSPLQ
-526 FNGMRAYFYFPNWNA
+526 FNGMRAYFYFPNWSKD
-541 ANNNAAQ
+541 NNNAAQ
-548 AANNNTN
+548 AASKNNNTN

-572 IPAEEAS
+572 ISAEEAS

>member
-1 MKSLILSRLWMLIG
+1 MKRLILSRLWMLIS

-26 HTTGSTSGSTTTQKV
+26 QTTQV
-41 FTSIKELRDGANGKS
+41 FTSIKELRDGANGNS
-56 LSDVVIQ
+56 LSDVVIK
-63 FEATNPAT
+63 FDATNPAT

-77 KQDPDIEDKK
+77 KHDTDITDDEK
-87 FINSFFIVDNKSSDG
+87 FINSFFVVDNSN
-102 YYYGLWVSPN
+102 YGLWVSPN

-160 NYSTTFHIDNTGVA
+160 DYSTKFDIEHSGEA
-174 SADGTKPADY
+174 SADGTKPAVY
-184 PFNEVKDVY
+184 PITSVTDVN
-193 TIANNNPADGNTAT
+193 TIANNNVKDITKS
-207 ASYGKYLNTIIK
+207 SYGKYLNTIIK

-225 KASDNENNT
+225 KGTQGEY
-234 EFYLVQDEK
+234 YLVQTENTEWTDK
-243 TGTSKA
+243 K
-249 DMNNRIYFNSSQ
+249 NRIYFNSSQ
-261 LEGINLDDYVG
+261 LDINLDDYVG

-284 NDSESKLIVLK
+284 NGTDSKLIVLK
-295 GDFFKVNKIYLDE
+295 GDFFKVSKIYLDE
-308 NDAEGRVEYLASQ
+308 NDEEGRVEYLASQ
-321 GAFDGEV
+321 GAFQDKV
-328 DVYVHRTNLVNKAG
+328 DVYVHRTKLVNNAG

-348 LPFDLTKEEFKNAF
+348 LPFDLTKDEFHTAF

-370 KPTTTSSETVQ
+370 KPTTSDESAHQWTGTVSDK
-381 QWAGQVNEGVLAFT
+381 GVLAFT
-395 KLPDTGLTI
+395 KLADTELTI

-414 SGMQTACLTTIPGA
+414 SGMQTACLTTIQGS

-434 TLIGKESTYYTHI
+434 TLMKQELTYYA
-447 GEKLISVVP
+447 SVGKKTITVKS
-456 PYEVKASYSDNI
+456 PYEVKASYNDNI

-473 YFRGLYGRKKYT
+473 YYRGLYGRKKYT

-513 NYLKYLPSGSSLQ
+513 NYLKYLPKNSTLQ

-548 AANNNTN
+548 AASKNNNTN

-572 IPAEEAS
+572 ISAEEAS
-579 KQAEVYNLSGQ
+579 KPAEVYNLSGQ